1 MVVDK
6 FINRPNHQHSIS
18 TSFAS
23 ILFLRFFMPEKEF
36 LIEWIL
42 FPMIIFAS
50 RATDVSLGTL
60 RSVLANKGMKKM
72 VPFIGFFEVLFW
84 LFAISTVMKNLSN
97 FMCYLGWAGGYAT
110 GIYIGLSIEERL
122 AIGTQVIRVFTQQ
135 DITKLISTLLEKNYS
150 YTILDGEGK
159 KGAVKLIFIVV
170 KRKDVS
176 KVTEIIHQY
185 APQAFYS
192 IEDIKR
198 AKGLANR
205 NQTSSISQQS
215 FFKGLLPFSK

>member
-1 MVVDK
+1 
-6 FINRPNHQHSIS
+6 
-18 TSFAS
+18 
-23 ILFLRFFMPEKEF
+23 
-36 LIEWIL
+36 
-42 FPMIIFAS
+42 
-50 RATDVSLGTL
+50 
-60 RSVLANKGMKKM
+60 
-72 VPFIGFFEVLFW
+72 
-84 LFAISTVMKNLSN
+84 
-97 FMCYLGWAGGYAT
+97 
-110 GIYIGLSIEERL
+110 
-122 AIGTQVIRVFTQQ
+122 
-135 DITKLISTLLEKNYS
+135 
-150 YTILDGEGK
+150 
-159 KGAVKLIFIVV
+159 VV

>member
-1 MVVDK
+1 
-6 FINRPNHQHSIS
+6 
-18 TSFAS
+18 
-23 ILFLRFFMPEKEF
+23 
-36 LIEWIL
+36 
-42 FPMIIFAS
+42 
-50 RATDVSLGTL
+50 
-60 RSVLANKGMKKM
+60 M

-110 GIYIGLSIEERL
+110 GIYIGLSIEEKL

-135 DITKLISTLLEKNYS
+135 NISELIEKLVEKNYS

-170 KRKDVS
+170 KRKNVKD
-176 KVTEIIHQY
+176 VTEIIHQFS
-185 APQAFYS
+185 PQAFYS

-198 AKGLANR
+198 AKGLANS
-205 NQTSSISQQS
+205 TMT
-215 FFKGLLPFSK
+215 KSKAKTKFLQGIVTL

>member
-1 MVVDK
+1 LDK
-6 FINRPNHQHSIS
+6 Q
-18 TSFAS
+18 
-23 ILFLRFFMPEKEF
+23 FF
-36 LIEWIL
+36 IEWIF
-42 FPMIIFAS
+42 FPLIIFAS

-72 VPFIGFFEVLFW
+72 VPFIGFFEVLLW
-84 LFAISTVMKNLSN
+84 LFAISTVMKNLNN

-122 AIGTQVIRVFTQQ
+122 AIGTQVIRVFTQE
-135 DITKLISTLLEKNYS
+135 DITKLIESLVEKNYS

-170 KRKDVS
+170 KRKNVKD
-176 KVTEIIHQY
+176 VTEVIHRFS
-185 APQAFYS
+185 PNAFYS

-198 AKGLANR
+198 AKGLANSVST
-205 NQTSSISQQS
+205 TSVSKQS

>member
-1 MVVDK
+1 LDK
-6 FINRPNHQHSIS
+6 Q
-18 TSFAS
+18 
-23 ILFLRFFMPEKEF
+23 FF
-36 LIEWIL
+36 IEWIL
-42 FPMIIFAS
+42 FPLIIFAS

-72 VPFIGFFEVLFW
+72 VPFIGFFEVLLW

-110 GIYIGLSIEERL
+110 GIYIGLSIEEKL
-122 AIGTQVIRVFTQQ
+122 AIGTQVIRVFTQE
-135 DITKLISTLLEKNYS
+135 DIAKLIETLVEKNFS

-170 KRKDVS
+170 KRKNVKD
-176 KVTEIIHQY
+176 VTEIIHRFS
-185 APQAFYS
+185 PQAFYS

-198 AKGLANR
+198 AKGLANSASS
-205 NQTSSISQQS
+205 TSVSKQS

>member
-1 MVVDK
+1 MDK
-6 FINRPNHQHSIS
+6 Q
-18 TSFAS
+18 
-23 ILFLRFFMPEKEF
+23 FF
-36 LIEWIL
+36 IEWIF
-42 FPMIIFAS
+42 FPLIIFAS

-72 VPFIGFFEVLFW
+72 VPFIGFFEVLLW
-84 LFAISTVMKNLSN
+84 LFAISTVMKNLNN

-122 AIGTQVIRVFTQQ
+122 AIGTQVIRVFTQE
-135 DITKLISTLLEKNYS
+135 DITKLIESLVEKNYS

-170 KRKDVS
+170 KRKNVKD
-176 KVTEIIHQY
+176 VTEVIHRFS
-185 APQAFYS
+185 PNAFYS

-198 AKGLANR
+198 AKGLANSVST
-205 NQTSSISQQS
+205 TSVSKQS

>member
-1 MVVDK
+1 MDK
-6 FINRPNHQHSIS
+6 Q
-18 TSFAS
+18 
-23 ILFLRFFMPEKEF
+23 FF
-36 LIEWIL
+36 IEWIF
-42 FPMIIFAS
+42 FPLIIFAS

-72 VPFIGFFEVLFW
+72 VPFIGFFEVLLW
-84 LFAISTVMKNLSN
+84 LFAISTGMKNLSK

-122 AIGTQVIRVFTQQ
+122 AIGTQVIRVFTQE
-135 DITKLISTLLEKNYS
+135 DITKLIESLVEKNYS

-170 KRKDVS
+170 KRKNVKD
-176 KVTEIIHQY
+176 VTEVIHRFS
-185 APQAFYS
+185 PNAFYS

-198 AKGLANR
+198 AKGLANSVST
-205 NQTSSISQQS
+205 TSVSKQS

>member
-1 MVVDK
+1 MDK
-6 FINRPNHQHSIS
+6 Q
-18 TSFAS
+18 
-23 ILFLRFFMPEKEF
+23 F

-42 FPMIIFAS
+42 FPLIIFAS

-72 VPFIGFFEVLFW
+72 VPFIGFFEVLLW

-122 AIGTQVIRVFTQQ
+122 AIGTQVIRVFTQE
-135 DITKLISTLLEKNYS
+135 DITKLIETLVEKNYS

-170 KRKDVS
+170 KRKNVKD
-176 KVTEIIHQY
+176 VTEVIHRFS
-185 APQAFYS
+185 PNAFYS

-198 AKGLANR
+198 AKGLANSVST
-205 NQTSSISQQS
+205 TSVSKQS

>member
-1 MVVDK
+1 
-6 FINRPNHQHSIS
+6 
-18 TSFAS
+18 
-23 ILFLRFFMPEKEF
+23 MPEKEF
-36 LIEWIL
+36 IIEWII
-42 FPMIIFAS
+42 FPLVIFLS

-135 DITKLISTLLEKNYS
+135 DINQLIGTLLEKNYS

-170 KRKDVS
+170 KRKNVRD
-176 KVTEIIHQY
+176 VTEIIHRCT
-185 APQAFYS
+185 PQAFYS

-198 AKGLANR
+198 AKGLANSKHT
-205 NQTSSISQQS
+205 TSSVKQS

>member
-1 MVVDK
+1 MDK
-6 FINRPNHQHSIS
+6 Q
-18 TSFAS
+18 
-23 ILFLRFFMPEKEF
+23 F
-36 LIEWIL
+36 LIEWVL
-42 FPMIIFAS
+42 FPLIIFAS

-135 DITKLISTLLEKNYS
+135 DISKLIDSLLEKNYS
-150 YTILDGEGK
+150 YTVLDGEGK

-170 KRKDVS
+170 KRKDVKS
-176 KVTEIIHQY
+176 VTEIIHRFS
-185 APQAFYS
+185 PHAFYS

-198 AKGLANR
+198 AKGLAN
-205 NQTSSISQQS
+205 NNAPTNPASQS

>member
-1 MVVDK
+1 MDK
-6 FINRPNHQHSIS
+6 Q
-18 TSFAS
+18 
-23 ILFLRFFMPEKEF
+23 FF
-36 LIEWIL
+36 IEWIF
-42 FPMIIFAS
+42 FPLIIFAS

-72 VPFIGFFEVLFW
+72 VPFIGFFEVLLW

-122 AIGTQVIRVFTQQ
+122 AIGTQVIRVFTQE
-135 DITKLISTLLEKNYS
+135 DITKLIESLVEKNYS

-170 KRKDVS
+170 KRKNVKD
-176 KVTEIIHQY
+176 VTEVIHRFS
-185 APQAFYS
+185 PNAFYS

-198 AKGLANR
+198 AKGLANSVSA
-205 NQTSSISQQS
+205 TSVSKQS

>member
-1 MVVDK
+1 LQLKINVSLDK
-6 FINRPNHQHSIS
+6 Q
-18 TSFAS
+18 
-23 ILFLRFFMPEKEF
+23 FF
-36 LIEWIL
+36 IEWIF
-42 FPMIIFAS
+42 FPLIIFAS

-135 DITKLISTLLEKNYS
+135 DISKLIEALLNKNYS
-150 YTILDGEGK
+150 YTVLDGEGK

-170 KRKDVS
+170 KRKNVKD
-176 KVTEIIHQY
+176 VTEIIHTFS
-185 APQAFYS
+185 PQAFYS

-198 AKGLANR
+198 AKGLAN
-205 NQTSSISQQS
+205 NTSNTSASNQS

>member
-1 MVVDK
+1 LDK
-6 FINRPNHQHSIS
+6 Q
-18 TSFAS
+18 
-23 ILFLRFFMPEKEF
+23 FF
-36 LIEWIL
+36 IEWVF
-42 FPMIIFAS
+42 FPLIIFAS

-110 GIYIGLSIEERL
+110 GIYIGLSIEEKL
-122 AIGTQVIRVFTQQ
+122 AIGTQVIRVFTQE
-135 DITKLISTLLEKNYS
+135 DITKLIASLVEKNYS

-170 KRKDVS
+170 KRKNV
-176 KVTEIIHQY
+176 KNVTEIIHRFS
-185 APQAFYS
+185 PNAFYS

-198 AKGLANR
+198 AKGLANA
-205 NQTSSISQQS
+205 SSVASSSKQS